1 LRLDE
6 SAFSIKR
13 GKTWAAVVDVG
24 RAEDG
29 RRLQKWHSGYR
40 TKRGAEAALV
50 EILGQLQTG
59 TYAAPSKQTFGT
71 FLREWLVGL
80 AASGLR
86 PSTVARYRALAE
98 THVLPSLGPRQLQ
111 DLTPAMLNRLYAQLL
126 KDGRKDGNGGL
137 SPRTVILVHSTIH
150 KALATAVKQR
160 LLQRNPA
167 DDAERPGQAHRPE
180 MRVWTA
186 AQLRSFLDH
195 VRDDPLGPAITL
207 AATTGLRRG
216 EVLGLRWGRVDLDAG
231 RVSIAETL
239 VTVDYEVQASTPK
252 TARSRRTVALDAGTV
267 QVLHT
272 QRARQLAQRLE
283 LGLGRPGADD
293 YVFSQP
299 DGSPIHPNGFSD
311 RFDRLVSASGLPR
324 LTVHGLRHTWAS
336 LALQAGIPAKV
347 VADRLGHS
355 SISVTL
361 DTYSHLLPGL
371 QEDAANRVADL
382 VFGQAAG

>member
-1 LRLDE
+1 
-6 SAFSIKR
+6 
-13 GKTWAAVVDVG
+13 
-24 RAEDG
+24 
-29 RRLQKWHSGYR
+29 
-40 TKRGAEAALV
+40 
-50 EILGQLQTG
+50 
-59 TYAAPSKQTFGT
+59 
-71 FLREWLVGL
+71 
-80 AASGLR
+80 
-86 PSTVARYRALAE
+86 
-98 THVLPSLGPRQLQ
+98 
-111 DLTPAMLNRLYAQLL
+111 MLNRLYAQLL